1 MFNENDLR
9 ELLDCSAPEA
19 VLSVYLNTDP
29 SLGNADAYKLR
40 LRNMLK
46 EVTLSEDVEV
56 VERYINTEYD
66 WSGRGIAIFS
76 SVKND
81 FFRAYALA
89 IPVHDMVQVGDMPII
104 KPLANLLEN
113 YGGYGVVLIDKQ
125 GARLFSFNLGELR
138 EQEGVLG
145 EVVKRMKRGGASSMG
160 GRRGGTGQAKA
171 MDETIDRNMRDAAEF
186 TVTFFEENN
195 VRRVLIGGTDDNIA
209 QFRSQL
215 PKAWQSLVVGT
226 FAASMTASHTDVFT
240 KAFEVGREADK
251 KRVRYLTEILITGAA
266 KGQGAVIG
274 LEDTLEAVSGGRV
287 KTLVLVENFHS
298 PGYACKDCGILTIT
312 PHEHCTGCG
321 EAVDSVSDVVE
332 AAVAATLRSSGE
344 VEILHD
350 VANLDGMN
358 KIGAIL
364 RY

>member
-46 EVTLSEDVEV
+46 EVTLSKDVEV

-76 SVKND
+76 SVEKD
-81 FFRAYALA
+81 FFRAYTLA
-89 IPVHDMVQVGDMPII
+89 IPVYDMVQVGDTPSI

-113 YGGYGVVLIDKQ
+113 YGGYGVVLVDKQ
-125 GARLFSFNLGELR
+125 GARLFSFHLGELK

-145 EVVKRMKRGGASSMG
+145 EAVKRMKRGGASHMG

-171 MDETIDRNMRDAAEF
+171 MDETIDRNMREAAEF
-186 TVTFFEENN
+186 TVAFFEENN

-226 FAASMTASHTDVFT
+226 FATSMSASHTEVFS
-240 KAFEVGREADK
+240 KALEVGREADK
-251 KRVRYLTEILITGAA
+251 KRIKHLIDILTTGAG

-274 LEDTLEAVSGGRV
+274 LEATLEAVTGNRV
-287 KTLVLVENFHS
+287 KTLVMVENYRI
-298 PGYACKDCGILTIT
+298 PGYFCKDCGILTAK
-312 PHEHCTGCG
+312 PQEHCTGCG
-321 EAVDSVSDVVE
+321 KDVEHVSDVVE
-332 AAVAATLRSSGE
+332 AAVAAALRSNAE

-350 VANLDGMN
+350 VDTLDDKN